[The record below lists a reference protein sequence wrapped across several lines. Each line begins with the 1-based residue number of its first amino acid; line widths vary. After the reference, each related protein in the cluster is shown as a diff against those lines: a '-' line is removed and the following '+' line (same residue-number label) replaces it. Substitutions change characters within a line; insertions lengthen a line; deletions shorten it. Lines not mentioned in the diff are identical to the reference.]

1 MSDPPRRGTG
11 LLLEGIVVLLSILA
25 AFFLEGWRADREL
38 ARELSQELASV
49 RVELERN
56 RNEIAAELLAL
67 GRLETAGLALGET
80 LRGSRSP
87 AVAVPDTLA
96 LLSAQW
102 HVTFSPSLGALNAL
116 ISSGR
121 LAQVENTELRL
132 GLAGLSAAV
141 EDALEEE
148 LYARQ
153 VAVEQLIPLISESGD
168 WTVVTDVARA
178 YFGLDGSAGLEGL
191 TPQERNR
198 GRAIPRRS
206 DLLVPNTPA
215 VRNALARRTI
225 WISAARAEFARL
237 DAHLADLV
245 ALIP

>member
-1 MSDPPRRGTG
+1 MSDRPRRGTG
-11 LLLEGIVVLLSILA
+11 LLLEGIVVLVSILL

-38 ARELSQELASV
+38 ARELSQELSNV

-56 RNEIAAELLAL
+56 RDAIAAELLAL
-67 GRLETAGLALGET
+67 ARLETAGLALGET
-80 LRGSRSP
+80 LRASASP
-87 AVAVPDTLA
+87 TVAVPDTLA
-96 LLSAQW
+96 FLSAQW
-102 HVTFSPSLGALNAL
+102 HVTFSASLGAVDAL

-148 LYARQ
+148 IFARQ

-168 WTVVTDVARA
+168 WSVVTDVARG

-191 TPQERNR
+191 TPQERNQ
-198 GRAIPRRS
+198 GRALPNAS

-225 WISAARAEFARL
+225 WISAARAEFAQL
-237 DAHLADLV
+237 DTHIADLV